1 MAPVAN
7 DAPLGV
13 YIHIPFCRHICPYCD
28 FNTYHGLEPLI
39 PRYVD
44 ALVRDITSY
53 RHSERSRGISFGLP
67 DAPVSLPAQ
76 TVYFGG
82 GTPSL
87 LEPEQIGRIVA
98 ACRESFVLDPAV
110 EITLEANPT
119 GVDARWFA
127 AVRATGVNR
136 LSIGAQT
143 FDRKGLRILGRQ
155 HEASDVV
162 AAVGAARQAGFEN
175 ISLDLIFGWPG
186 QTIEQWRMIS
196 IRSCHSPAVRRPFS
210 LYSLI
215 DEPGT
220 PMADGR
226 HPGRAE
232 RGR

>member
-143 FDRKGLRILGRQ
+143 FDRKGLRKLGTSTRR
-155 HEASDVV
+155 AKGGGCRCC
-162 AAVGAARQAGFEN
+162 APGGFEN
-175 ISLDLIFGWPG
+175 SRSISFRLAG
-186 QTIEQWRMIS
+186 QTIEQWRMNS
-196 IRSCHSPAVRRPFS
+196 IRSSHSPAVRPTNARSTF
-210 LYSLI
+210 
-215 DEPGT
+215 
-220 PMADGR
+220 
-226 HPGRAE
+226 
-232 RGR
+232 